1 MLQEKIHKTKKEELT
16 MGTLRYAILGLL
28 NRRSMSGY
36 EMAKEF
42 ETTLFEFW
50 TAKHSQIY
58 PELKSLTK
66 EGLVQ
71 YEIEVSGTVLEKKV
85 YSITEKGRDLFLKWE
100 QTLFP
105 MPASPKDEFRLQLFF
120 SDCIG
125 AERQLQMLTDQLS
138 QHENRLHH
146 LKENSKKFQT
156 LPPEGKEALTDYMVL
171 RGAIIREEA
180 TCKWLRESMELC
192 QSPASSDK
200 S

>member
-1 MLQEKIHKTKKEELT
+1 

-36 EMAKEF
+36 EMSKEF

-50 TAKHSQIY
+50 TARHSQIY
-58 PELKSLTK
+58 PELKSLA
-66 EGLVQ
+66 EEELVE
-71 YEIEVSGTVLEKKV
+71 YKIEVSGNVLEKKV

-105 MPASPKDEFRLQLFF
+105 MPSSPKDEFRLQLFF

-125 AERQLQMLTDQLS
+125 QELQLRLLMDQLS
-138 QHENRLHH
+138 QHEQRLLH
-146 LKENSKKFQT
+146 LQENSKKFST
-156 LPPEGKEALTDYMVL
+156 LPPKDKEALTDYMVL

-180 TCKWLRESMELC
+180 VCSWLKESIELC
-192 QSPASSDK
+192 K
-200 S
+200 